1 MKLLVMDV
9 EGTLFKATMKIDGT
23 DYPSTMWQ
31 PIAYA
36 LGEAAMEEERRSHE
50 KWDNLEYK
58 TTWSGSKPPLIFIR
72 NIV

>member
-36 LGEAAMEEERRSHE
+36 LGEAAMKKSEKPIRSGTT
-50 KWDNLEYK
+50 LSTT
-58 TTWSGSKPPLIFIR
+58 TTWSGSRPR
-72 NIV
+72 